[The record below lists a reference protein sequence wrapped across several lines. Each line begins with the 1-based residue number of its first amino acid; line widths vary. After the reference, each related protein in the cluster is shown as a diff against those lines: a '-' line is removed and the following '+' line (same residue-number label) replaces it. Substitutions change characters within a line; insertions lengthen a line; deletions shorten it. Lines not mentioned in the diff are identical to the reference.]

1 MWGAQEEETGQEEQP
16 QNAASMLEPIKVLD
30 KIDLKF
36 NDIYDNIIGN
46 LSTYNLHSSKIQSLE
61 IQDLSRNMSK
71 KEKDDILSDT
81 EQNKADLEHLLNTS
95 DSSLLSSLSDFNI
108 PSERKARY
116 DYYDEIPSVNYIA
129 FRMLKV
135 YIDNILIKN
144 NQSKQFLTVTE
155 NQNNSSFLKTVEEDI
170 GKQYKN
176 FFKMGLV
183 FFDFQKML
191 KDKII
196 PKMLKY
202 GNVFVEIINLKNVQ
216 ILSQQ
221 RELITESIT
230 FKPAG
235 ATNKF
240 ECIIE
245 HEVPTDDSKAK
256 LLEEASLNYKE
267 ADKKTATEKFQD
279 LLKRNTKRNNSALEE
294 STYWNDIVDENS
306 NFNFSDI
313 NKLNFD
319 CLEDIHLKVINPHQV
334 MIIEQDGV
342 NYGYLIV
349 EEESGSSETEVNLL
363 KQFVEQGNGGKT
375 SDEASKRKSIIDE
388 MTKNIITSMNNIIVK
403 NNYESYEDI
412 DLTSSLE
419 NGLKVLLYNKMKTN
433 AKLKFRFLNKNKLI
447 NYHTNV
453 DKYDLYGTSIFDP
466 IMQPVKMYTLA
477 LMSSIVSRLSR
488 ASVVRKWVVEAGS
501 KKSHASMIAKLKKD
515 IGNKSISFESLSD
528 IKNINN
534 TLTDF
539 RDIATISV
547 NGQRFVDMEVV
558 PMGDRA
564 LPLNDMQ
571 ELRNELIASTG
582 VPSVYLNIG
591 DQADM
596 RETLVNLNIGFAN
609 TISGIQ
615 DNLDDGNN
623 TLFNTLF
630 NIVLENNEMEDDDF
644 IITNYYKLGLNP
656 PVVLLLQ
663 SAEASISSAT
673 NIIGM
678 LKGVEFTINPKD
690 LLQQYIPQMD
700 WDKLEDNGM
709 AFIKKLAKDNIMQQG
724 QEEQ

>member
-1 MWGAQEEETGQEEQP
+1 MWGSQEDTEQQEEQP
-16 QNAASMLEPIKVLD
+16 QNAASMLEPIKVID
-30 KIDLKF
+30 QIDLKF

-46 LSTYNLHSSKIQSLE
+46 LSSYTLHSSKIQSLE
-61 IQDLSRNMSK
+61 IQELSRNMSK
-71 KEKDDILSDT
+71 KEKEEILSET
-81 EQNKADLEHLLNTS
+81 EQNKDDLNHLLNTS

-144 NQSKQFLTVTE
+144 NQSKQFLTVIE
-155 NQNNSSFLKTVEEDI
+155 NQNNSSFLKTIEEDI

-183 FFDFQKML
+183 FFDFQKTL
-191 KDKII
+191 KNKII

-202 GNVFVEIINLKNVQ
+202 GNVFVEIINLKNVK

-221 RELITESIT
+221 YELITENIIYSPT
-230 FKPAG
+230 G
-235 ATNKF
+235 TNSKF
-240 ECIIE
+240 ECMIE
-245 HEVPTDDSKAK
+245 HESPTENSKMK
-256 LLEEASLNYKE
+256 LLEENELSYNTN
-267 ADKKTATEKFQD
+267 DKDSATKQFQN
-279 LLKRNTKRNNSALEE
+279 LLRKKAKIENKSLEE
-294 STYWNDIVDENS
+294 STYWNDVVDNNT

-319 CLEDIHLKVINPHQV
+319 CLEDIHLKIIDPHKV

-342 NYGYLIV
+342 NFGYLIV
-349 EEESGSSETEVNLL
+349 EDDESNSGTEVNLL

-375 SDEASKRKSIIDE
+375 SDEATKRKSIIDE
-388 MTKNIITSMNNIIVK
+388 MTKNIITSMNNIIIK
-403 NNYESYEDI
+403 NNYDSYEDI
-412 DLTSSLE
+412 DLTPSLE

-433 AKLKFRFLNKNKLI
+433 SKLKFRFLSKNKLV

-582 VPSVYLNIG
+582 VPSVYLNVG

-609 TISGIQ
+609 TVSGIQ
-615 DNLDDGNN
+615 DNVDEGTN
-623 TLFNTLF
+623 TIFNTIF
-630 NIVLENNEMEDDDF
+630 NIVLENNDMVDDDF

-700 WDKLEDNGM
+700 WEKLESSGM
-709 AFIKKLAKDNIMQQG
+709 DFIKKLAKDNIMQQG